1 MGMPPQNTALNA
13 QYSGNQIPINPQLN
27 SQYSAN
33 SMPMNPQL
41 NMQYSAG
48 NMMPTSPVM
57 MMNYHQREFQK
68 YFQMQQ
74 FPQQHNILNA
84 QQLQQVQSMASY
96 HYEQYAMGNQQQH
109 ALRQRQQQQ
118 YHLQQQQQQQ
128 IQFQKMQKQS
138 AVPKV
143 KFNKKKKEKLLK
155 KRKAGVQMQYIKL
168 QRYFQMNDDQKAI
181 LSQNLYEVQQQLQQ
195 YAQIQVVPE
204 LDCYELLI
212 PSNTPLPQRK
222 TYWQNVLKMTRNS
235 IGMSMEHIM
244 Q

>member
-1 MGMPPQNTALNA
+1 MGNGQYSGNLQLNINLPVNNTHLSQQHSGNMMPPQNTALNA
-13 QYSGNQIPINPQLN
+13 QYSGNQIPINPQL
-27 SQYSAN
+27 
-33 SMPMNPQL
+33 
-41 NMQYSAG
+41 
-48 NMMPTSPVM
+48 
-57 MMNYHQREFQK
+57 
-68 YFQMQQ
+68 
-74 FPQQHNILNA
+74 HNILNA

-96 HYEQYAMGNQQQH
+96 HYEQYAMINQQQH
-109 ALRQRQQQQ
+109 ALRQR
-118 YHLQQQQQQQ
+118 QQQQQQ

-143 KFNKKKKEKLLK
+143 KFNKRKKEKLLK